1 MNECMNYGN
10 LEDYEYEMEY
20 DDFNDFNEFEPT
32 ELTEQIKK
40 DNPFVYHNDKS
51 YKATLDT
58 LNIAKNQHNFL
69 KTNEYLFAYMKQSK
83 LYEWIKL
90 EDIGCLID
98 RNYLYEIVNSETAI
112 RLYMDLDV
120 KDKELSFL
128 QILKMIEDFKMFLKT
143 YYDYQVDFNTNI
155 HLSLKPSQLQN
166 AYKIDEKF
174 ITSCHII
181 FDVIVD
187 DVIQAKQIIKSFMNT
202 RAILTEY
209 IDIKV
214 YSYRRKFR
222 TLFQAKEQFLKTD
235 IVSGKKFYKFKV
247 INDILIHDTSITKED
262 FISCI
267 IPSNTNT
274 NELIEIT
281 NKKKIFVDDYLKF
294 INVKIDEPII
304 KLSYVEYK
312 NVFYCIDQIKKLK
325 SYLNDLNEVEFT
337 KNYYWNVNLK
347 LVVATLI
354 LANIKWTDIINHE
367 IMKLFLKLSRVNEYD
382 TDEWNSKNIKYIE
395 TIIEKKILHNH
406 FKKEFFEPL
415 TEKVIYYIY
424 NLLELN
430 ATDTILITERV
441 INKKSQL
448 QINYGGELTDLLN
461 FVDNEEK
468 VITQS
473 KKNEAKTTSK
483 IINSLKKNKQIN
495 SILINEVLTDNN
507 NENIKSSLYNQNKQ
521 ILLIDFKIDREK
533 TENGDYKDI
542 VSSNIQK
549 QLALEEIKLIGN
561 ITEKSCYDIVE
572 VLNLQNVE
580 INAYEN
586 RYLTAPVGAGK
597 SYIVLRQ
604 DINSILKNKES
615 KTIVITDTI
624 SMANKSYADILNI
637 IKEYGFAEKNIKL
650 YNNSSD
656 KFTDDTKILVCCYDS
671 IYKYK
676 EHFTPTH
683 LIIDEFVNVCKR
695 ITATKKLGNDKD
707 NIRNYYF
714 KLIQSCYLKFYDADV
729 DELML
734 QLIKYNYNI
743 NIKIVS
749 LTNYI
754 QLNTNIILTTDE
766 KMKLNI
772 LQCLSH
778 KKNIT
783 ISSTSKIL
791 KMQELMDKISKIHK
805 DIKMVLIYS
814 EGAVESGIVTETA
827 SKKLKNELCSNTE
840 LWKNYNVVIYSP
852 SITTGISFNDRT
864 YFYKH
869 FHFCSPQSA
878 DSTQNTQ
885 MIHRVRKNE
894 TNTIEIS
901 VSNNTLNTLKNIDIL
916 NTTKERI
923 FNYELFNTNRINDV
937 NVALKPIQLIE
948 TNNQINCVNNNF
960 KLDKKYSIYNS
971 ILDIEEY
978 NEHSKRYRLLYDFFK
993 KIFKYGSH
1001 NIEIKIYNKIKNETT
1016 QTIQPTILS
1025 VELTDED
1032 RQKELLYRYKT
1043 KYENATFLLKDYNE
1057 VNKLNDDEEE
1067 YDYNQHKTIY
1077 LLKLNYSY
1085 SIWTYNNDLKLAYKL
1100 LLSFKETNNIELID
1114 ELKTI
1119 IIKYED
1125 YGYEIINKLLEFTD
1139 EYNEMDINILIK
1151 ELYYNQRY
1159 FNEDINDNRNRIDF
1173 VYDKCEEH
1181 LLPKKKECC
1190 IYNHQSK
1197 FIKSSNIAYYEIKQ
1211 IIYKIFEN
1219 SFKSEIEINNLKTE
1233 LFNKRDLTKFIEFIY
1248 GLYVSFKIFDLI
1260 GLTNNQIQELYL
1272 NKPMHTKYGLK
1283 IDKIKFKNELEE
1295 LFKKTNNHFEFLISI
1310 TDKQLFKKDSQFKQ
1324 QLATAFNILN
1334 LDVEVGTIRE
1344 KSIYIMNKENSFH
1357 YRIQKLRLT
1366 IDMNNDV
1373 NTNNVEYC
1381 EEDAD
1386 KTDDNEIED
1395 FKIQPTNTKS
1405 LNMNELDDL
1414 YYQIRNDNIIET
1426 DITTFKIN
1434 TLPKIT
1440 LYKHYLNLDN
1450 SIDGVNKM
1458 YKNKAP
1464 SNRIANADYLYYS
1477 IQKFCNENKIVE
1489 LVDELIK
1496 INNKI
1501 RDIIIEVKNINI
1513 HEFNYDFTTE
1523 LINIDEDKAKT
1534 NEVKKEEKAVN
1545 TSKSKEDRCLT
1556 IICDVCVGKYKN
1568 TAYNLKE
1575 HILTKKHQSK
1585 LK

>member
-1 MNECMNYGN
+1 MNYGN
-10 LEDYEYEMEY
+10 LDDYEYEMEY
-20 DDFNDFNEFEPT
+20 DDFNDFEPT
-32 ELTEQIKK
+32 ELTEPTEPIKK

-51 YKATLDT
+51 YKATLKI
-58 LNIAKNQHNFL
+58 LNIAKNQNNFL
-69 KTNEYLFAYMKQSK
+69 ETNEYLFAYMKQSK
-83 LYEWIKL
+83 LYEYIKL
-90 EDIGCLID
+90 QDIGCLID

-120 KDKELSFL
+120 KDKELTFL
-128 QILKMIEDFKMFLKT
+128 QILKMIEDFKMFLKN

-155 HLSLKPSQLQN
+155 HLSLNPSQLQN
-166 AYKIDEKF
+166 AYKIDDKF

-222 TLFQAKEQFLKTD
+222 TLYQAKEQFLKTD
-235 IVSGKKFYKFKV
+235 IVSGKKFYKFKIV
-247 INDILIHDTSITKED
+247 NDVLIHDTSITKED

-267 IPSNTNT
+267 IPSNTNP

-281 NKKKIFVDDYLKF
+281 NKKHICVDDYSKF

-304 KLSYVEYK
+304 KLSYVDFV
-312 NVFYCIDQIKKLK
+312 NVFYSIDQIKKLK

-347 LVVATLI
+347 LVIATLI
-354 LANIKWTDIINHE
+354 LANVKWTDIINHE
-367 IMKLFLKLSRVNEYD
+367 VIKLFLKLSRVNEYD

-395 TIIEKKILHNH
+395 SIIEKKILHNH

-424 NLLELN
+424 NLLKLN

-448 QINYGGELTDLLN
+448 QINYGAELTDLLN

-468 VITQS
+468 NITQS
-473 KKNEAKTTSK
+473 KKTEAKITRK
-483 IINSLKKNKQIN
+483 IINSLKKNKPIN
-495 SILINEVLTDNN
+495 TKLINEITPT
-507 NENIKSSLYNQNKQ
+507 EISNIKTSLYNQNKQ
-521 ILLIDFKIDREK
+521 ILLIDFKINREK
-533 TENGDYKDI
+533 NEATGEYKEI
-542 VSSNIQK
+542 IQSNIQK
-549 QLALEEIKLIGN
+549 QLALEEIKQIGN

-572 VLNLQNVE
+572 VLDLHNVE
-580 INAYEN
+580 INADEN

-597 SYIVLRQ
+597 SYIVLKQ
-604 DINSILKNKES
+604 DINSILKNKDS
-615 KTIVITDTI
+615 KILIITDTI

-637 IKEYGFAEKNIKL
+637 IKEYGFTENNIKL
-650 YNNSSD
+650 YNNSND

-695 ITATKKLGNDKD
+695 ITATKKLGNEKD
-707 NIRNYYF
+707 NIRNYF
-714 KLIQSCYLKFYDADV
+714 FQIIQSCYLKFYDADV

-734 QLIKYNYNI
+734 QIIKNNYNI

-749 LTNYI
+749 LINYI
-754 QLNTNIILTTDE
+754 QLNTNIILTTDD

-772 LQCLSH
+772 LRCIDL

-791 KMQELMDKISKIHK
+791 KMKEFMDEIYRMYK
-805 DIKMVLIYS
+805 DVKMVLIYS
-814 EGAVESGIVTETA
+814 DGAVESGKLTETA

-901 VSNNTLNTLKNIDIL
+901 VSNNRLNTLKNIDIL

-923 FNYELFNTNRINDV
+923 YNFELFNTNRINEI
-937 NVALKPIQLIE
+937 NVALKPVQLIE

-978 NEHSKRYRLLYDFFK
+978 NDQSKKYRLLYDFFK

-1001 NIEIKIYNKIKNETT
+1001 NIELKIYDKINALITNP
-1016 QTIQPTILS
+1016 IISS
-1025 VELTDED
+1025 VEITDED

-1043 KYENATFLLKDYNE
+1043 KYENATFLLKDK
-1057 VNKLNDDEEE
+1057 NKDAKQNDDELE
-1067 YDYNQHKTIY
+1067 YNYDEHKTIY
-1077 LLKLNYSY
+1077 LSTLNYSY
-1085 SIWTYNNDLKLAYKL
+1085 SIWTYNNDLKLVYKL
-1100 LLSFKETNNIELID
+1100 LLNFKATNNIKLI
-1114 ELKTI
+1114 EEIKVI
-1119 IIKYED
+1119 IIKYENYD
-1125 YGYEIINKLLEFTD
+1125 YEIINQLLEFTD
-1139 EYNEMDINILIK
+1139 EYNDMDINILIK
-1151 ELYYNQRY
+1151 KLYYGNEIY
-1159 FNEDINDNRNRIDF
+1159 FNEDITDVRNRIDY
-1173 VYDKCEEH
+1173 VYDNCEEH
-1181 LLPKKKECC
+1181 LLPKKEECY
-1190 IYNHQSK
+1190 IYNHQAK
-1197 FIKSSNIAYYEIKQ
+1197 FIKSSNIAYYEVKS
-1211 IIYKIFEN
+1211 IIYKIFQA
-1219 SFKSEIEINNLKTE
+1219 SFKSQVDINNLKTE

-1248 GLYVSFKIFDLI
+1248 GLYVAFKIFDLI

-1272 NKPMHTKYGLK
+1272 NKPTNTKYGYGLK
-1283 IDKIKFKNELEE
+1283 IDKSKFKNELEI
-1295 LFKKTNNHFEFLISI
+1295 LFNETQNHFEFLINI
-1310 TDKQLFKKDSQFKQ
+1310 TDKPLFKKDSQYKQ

-1366 IDMNNDV
+1366 IDMNNEV
-1373 NTNNVEYC
+1373 NTNNNVEYFNEDNNNGA
-1381 EEDAD
+1381 EEDE
-1386 KTDDNEIED
+1386 TED

-1414 YYQIRNDNIIET
+1414 YYQMRNNNEIIT
-1426 DITTFKIN
+1426 GTLTFQIN

-1440 LYKHYLNLDN
+1440 MYKHYLNLDN
-1450 SIDGVNKM
+1450 STEEVNKM

-1464 SNRIANADYLYYS
+1464 SNRIANADYLYYV
-1477 IQKFCNENKIVE
+1477 IQKFCNQNKVTE

-1496 INNKI
+1496 INNGI

-1513 HEFNYDFTTE
+1513 HDFNYDFTTE
-1523 LINIDEDKAKT
+1523 LINIDEDKAT
-1534 NEVKKEEKAVN
+1534 TTEVKKEEKLKN
-1545 TSKSKEDRCLT
+1545 TSKAKEERECKNVCEICGGSYLSK
-1556 IICDVCVGKYKN
+1556 N
-1568 TAYNLKE
+1568 
-1575 HILTKKHQSK
+1575 ILQHNETKKHKSK
-1585 LK
+1585 LNL

>member
-1 MNECMNYGN
+1 MSECMNYGD
-10 LEDYEYEMEY
+10 LDDYEYEETNLY
-20 DDFNDFNEFEPT
+20 DFDLNELIEPI
-32 ELTEQIKK
+32 EQPIKK
-40 DNPFVYHNDKS
+40 DNPYVYHNDKQ
-51 YKATLDT
+51 YKARLET

-83 LYEWIKL
+83 LYEYIDL
-90 EDIGCLID
+90 NNIGCLID

-112 RLYMDLDV
+112 RLYMDLDI
-120 KDKELSFL
+120 KENELSFL
-128 QILKMIEDFKMFLKT
+128 QILKLIEDFKMFLKT
-143 YYDYQVDFNTNI
+143 YYDYQVDFKANI
-155 HLSLKPSQLQN
+155 HLSLKSIQLNNIYTIQ
-166 AYKIDEKF
+166 DKF

-181 FDVIVD
+181 YDIIVD
-187 DVIQAKQIIKSFMNT
+187 DVIQAKQIIKSFLNT

-222 TLFQAKEQFLKTD
+222 TLYQAKEQFLKTD
-235 IVSGKKFYKFKV
+235 IVSGKKFYKYVVK
-247 INDILIHDTSITKED
+247 NDILNHDPSITKED
-262 FISCI
+262 FISVI
-267 IPSNTNT
+267 IPSNTEQ
-274 NELIEIT
+274 NELVEIT
-281 NKKKIFVDDYLKF
+281 NKKHIFVDDYSKF
-294 INVKIDEPII
+294 INVKIEEPII

-325 SYLNDLNEVEFT
+325 SYLNELNDVEWIT
-337 KNYYWNVNLK
+337 NYYWNINLK
-347 LVVATLI
+347 LVIATLI
-354 LANIKWTDIINHE
+354 LANVKWNDILNHE
-367 IMKLFLKLSRVNEYD
+367 VIKLFLKLSRVKDYD
-382 TDEWNSKNIKYIE
+382 NDEWNSKNIIYIKNVV
-395 TIIEKKILHNH
+395 EKQILHNH

-424 NLLELN
+424 NLLNLN
-430 ATDTILITERV
+430 STDTILITERI
-441 INKKSQL
+441 INKNSQL
-448 QINYGGELTDLLN
+448 QINYGAELTDLLN
-461 FVDNEEK
+461 FVNNNDKLN
-468 VITQS
+468 TQS

-495 SILINEVLTDNN
+495 SILVISKTNNN
-507 NENIKSSLYNQNKQ
+507 NENIKSALYILNKQ

-533 TENGDYKDI
+533 TESGEYKDI

-572 VLNLQNVE
+572 ILNLHDVE

-597 SYIVLRQ
+597 SYIVLKQ

-615 KTIVITDTI
+615 KIIVITDTI
-624 SMANKSYADILNI
+624 SMANKSYSDILNI
-637 IKEYGFAEKNIKL
+637 IKEYGFTDKNIKL
-650 YNNSSD
+650 YNNSND
-656 KFTDDTKILVCCYDS
+656 TFTDDTKILVCCYDS
-671 IYKYK
+671 IFKYK

-695 ITATKKLGNDKD
+695 ITATKKLGNEKD

-734 QLIKYNYNI
+734 QLIKNNYNI

-749 LTNYI
+749 LINYI
-754 QLNTNIILTTDE
+754 QLNTNIILTTDD
-766 KMKLNI
+766 KMKTHI
-772 LQCLSH
+772 LHCISH

-791 KMQELMDKISKIHK
+791 KMKELMDDISEIHK
-805 DIKMVLIYS
+805 DIKMVLIYCD
-814 EGAVESGIVTETA
+814 GAVESGVKNDTA
-827 SKKLKNELCSNTE
+827 CKKLKNELCSNTE
-840 LWKNYNVVIYSP
+840 LWKNYNVVLYSP

-869 FHFCSPQSA
+869 FHFCSPKSA
-878 DSTQNTQ
+878 DSTQNSQ

-901 VSNNTLNTLKNIDIL
+901 VSNNSLNTLKNIDIL

-923 FNYELFNTNRINDV
+923 YNYELFNTNIINET
-937 NVALKPIQLIE
+937 NIALKPIQLIE

-1001 NIEIKIYNKIKNETT
+1001 NIEIKIYNKIQNEVTT
-1016 QTIQPTILS
+1016 IEPTFLS

-1032 RQKELLYRYKT
+1032 RQKALLYRYKT
-1043 KYENATFLLKDYNE
+1043 KYENAVFLLTEKIKDT
-1057 VNKLNDDEEE
+1057 KLNDDEEE
-1067 YDYNQHKTIY
+1067 YDYDQHKTIY
-1077 LLKLNYSY
+1077 LSKLNFSY

-1114 ELKTI
+1114 DLKTI

-1125 YGYEIINKLLEFTD
+1125 YGYDIINKLLEFTD
-1139 EYNEMDINILIK
+1139 EYADMDINILIK

-1190 IYNHQSK
+1190 IYTHQSK
-1197 FIKSSNIAYYEIKQ
+1197 FIKSSNIAYYEVKE

-1233 LFNKRDLTKFIEFIY
+1233 LFNKKDLTKFIEFIY

-1260 GLTNNQIQELYL
+1260 ELTNNQIQELYL
-1272 NKPMHTKYGLK
+1272 NKPMPTKYGLK

-1310 TDKQLFKKDSQFKQ
+1310 TDKPLFKKDIQYKQ

-1344 KSIYIMNKENSFH
+1344 KSIYIMNKDNSFH
-1357 YRIQKLRLT
+1357 YRIQKLRLI

-1373 NTNNVEYC
+1373 NANNVEYC
-1381 EEDAD
+1381 EEDVD
-1386 KTDDNEIED
+1386 KIDDNNEIED
-1395 FKIQPTNTKS
+1395 FKLQPTNTKA

-1426 DITTFKIN
+1426 DITTFQIN

-1450 SIDGVNKM
+1450 SIDEVNKM

-1464 SNRIANADYLYYS
+1464 SNRIANADYLYYT
-1477 IQKFCNENKIVE
+1477 IQKFCSQNKIIE
-1489 LVDELIK
+1489 LIDELIK

-1501 RDIIIEVKNINI
+1501 RDSIQEVKNINI
-1513 HEFNYDFTTE
+1513 YEFNYDFTTE

-1534 NEVKKEEKAVN
+1534 NEVKKEEKVAN
-1545 TSKSKEDRCLT
+1545 SSKSKEDRESKN
-1556 IICDVCVGKYKN
+1556 ICEICGGSYITKNYKQ
-1568 TAYNLKE
+1568 
-1575 HILTKKHQSK
+1575 HCDTKKHKK
-1585 LK
+1585 LS